1 MLLVR
6 ELNSLKIVQKKTFV
20 GVTHNVTL
28 TVFVLLVV
36 RVNVHTYVCVC
47 VCVCDGVFPRGEKK
61 QIFHRAY
68 IACKWEQKNRSRENV
83 TMYL

>member
-1 MLLVR
+1 M
-6 ELNSLKIVQKKTFV
+6 

-47 VCVCDGVFPRGEKK
+47 VCVMVFSPGGKKSKFSTELTLLVSENKKIDREKMSPCIYK
-61 QIFHRAY
+61 Y
-68 IACKWEQKNRSRENV
+68 
-83 TMYL
+83 